1 MKLISNPSGRRLLL
15 IWRTDSLFYTPER
28 TQVANEWNQ
37 VRLTSQPIPDLP
49 NAINHSLEQALPFPD
64 EAFDGIYCFHTIEHL
79 NPASNERFVRNVYRL
94 LKPGGIYRVA
104 TPDLEFLATE
114 YLQQVRAQGASPS
127 TENYAR
133 YRWALCNLIDQCVR
147 EVSGGQQL
155 EAIRRGEF
163 TLEYVKHMNGDSFDP
178 FFTSSAPGPSP
189 RPRSAGIELVKKP
202 VRLLRRISGAIRR
215 RLGPK
220 VPSKSYMELTHE
232 RNLWLFDRVS
242 LSRLFSEA
250 GFRNVT
256 VVDYR
261 TSRIPDWDRYN
272 FDQSVYGDYPLEP
285 SLFLEGTK

>member
-1 MKLISNPSGRRLLL
+1 MKLITNPSGQRLLL

-28 TQVANEWNQ
+28 NQLASEWNQ
-37 VRLTSQPIPDLP
+37 VRLTSESVPEPR
-49 NAINHSLEQALPFPD
+49 NVINQSLDRALPLAD
-64 EAFDGIYCFHTIEHL
+64 ESFDGIYCFHTIEHL
-79 NPASNERFVRNVYRL
+79 NPRANERFVRDVYRL

-104 TPDLEFLATE
+104 TPDLEFLAKE
-114 YLQQVRAQGASPS
+114 YLQRVREQVASPEP
-127 TENYAR
+127 ENYAR
-133 YRWALCNLIDQCVR
+133 YHWAVCNLIDQCVR
-147 EVSGGQQL
+147 EVSGGEQL

-163 TLEYVKHMNGDSFDP
+163 ILEHVKHMNGDSFDP
-178 FFTSSAPGPSP
+178 FFPPPATTPSP
-189 RPRSAGIELVKKP
+189 SFPAHSPATARVERPDGILG
-202 VRLLRRISGAIRR
+202 RIAGAIRR
-215 RLGPK
+215 RVRPG
-220 VPSKSYMELTHE
+220 KSYMDLTHE

-261 TSRIPDWDRYN
+261 TSHIPGWARYN